1 MDGAP
6 QRGFSTRAIHGGSIP
21 DAHKAAATPIYQTAT
36 FRYDTVEEGARL
48 GAEIGPGYIYSRW
61 GNPTTDLFEQKM
73 ALLEGGEAALGTSSG
88 MAAISTAVVSF
99 LRAGDHA
106 IAPKAVYQA
115 TFELFHGVLPRYGV
129 EVTFLDD
136 PDVGA
141 YERALRP
148 NTRLLYIE
156 TPSNPLLGIT
166 DIGGVVA
173 LARAHGARTVADN
186 TFATPYN
193 QTPLAL
199 GVDLVCH
206 SATKYLGGHHDVTAG
221 VIVGPRDLI
230 RQCDRTLRIF
240 GGVLDP
246 FAAYLLI
253 RGIMTL
259 GLRVERHNASAMA
272 LAQHFVRHPKVARV
286 CYPGLPDHPRHHVAA
301 RQMSPGFGGMLSM
314 EVRGDVAAG
323 VRCVEALRVAKLAV
337 SLGSVS
343 TLVTHPASTTSV
355 NMPREVRL
363 QAGISDGLI
372 RISVGVEDLPDLIE
386 DFGQALARV

>member
-1 MDGAP
+1 MGAGEL
-6 QRGFSTRAIHGGSIP
+6 GFSTRAIHGGKIP
-21 DAHKAAATPIYQTAT
+21 DANKSVVAPIYQTAT
-36 FRYDTVEEGARL
+36 FRYDSVEEGARL
-48 GAEIGPGYIYSRW
+48 GAETGPGYFYTRW

-73 ALLEGGEAALGTSSG
+73 ALLEGGEAALATSSG
-88 MAAISTAVVSF
+88 MAAIATAVMSL
-99 LRAGDHA
+99 LRAGDHVV
-106 IAPKAVYQA
+106 APKAVYQA
-115 TFELFHGVLPRYGV
+115 TFGLFDSVLPGYGV
-129 EVTFLDD
+129 EATFLDD

-156 TPSNPLLGIT
+156 TPNNPLLGVI
-166 DIGGVVA
+166 DIAGVVA
-173 LARAHGARTVADN
+173 LARARGARTIADN

-221 VIVGPRDLI
+221 VIVGSRDLI
-230 RQCDRTLRIF
+230 RGCVKTMRIF

-246 FAAYLLI
+246 FAAFLLV
-253 RGIMTL
+253 RGLMTL
-259 GLRVERHNASAMA
+259 GLRVERHNASALA
-272 LAQHFVRHPKVARV
+272 LARHLADHPKVARV
-286 CYPGLPDHPRHHVAA
+286 HYPGLPGHPRHAVAA
-301 RQMSPGFGGMLSM
+301 RQMTRGFGGMLSL

-323 VRCVEALRVAKLAV
+323 ARCVEALRVAKLAV
-337 SLGSVS
+337 SLGGVS

-363 QAGISDGLI
+363 AAGIADGLI
-372 RISVGVEDLPDLIE
+372 RVSVGVEDLADLIA
-386 DFGQALARV
+386 DVDQAVARV

>member
-1 MDGAP
+1 MGASEL
-6 QRGFSTRAIHGGSIP
+6 GFSTRAIHGGKIP
-21 DAHKAAATPIYQTAT
+21 DANKSVVAPIYQTAT

-48 GAEIGPGYIYSRW
+48 GAETGPGYFYTRW

-73 ALLEGGEAALGTSSG
+73 ALLEGGEAALATSSG
-88 MAAISTAVVSF
+88 MAAISTAVMSV
-99 LRAGDHA
+99 LRAGDHVV
-106 IAPKAVYQA
+106 APKAVYQA
-115 TFELFHGVLPRYGV
+115 TFGLFDSVLPGYGV
-129 EVTFLDD
+129 EATFLDD

-156 TPSNPLLGIT
+156 TPNNPLLGVV
-166 DIGGVVA
+166 DIAGVVA
-173 LARAHGARTVADN
+173 LARARGARTVADN

-221 VIVGPRDLI
+221 VIVGSRDLV
-230 RQCDRTLRIF
+230 RGCVKTMRIF
-240 GGVLDP
+240 GGVIDP
-246 FAAYLLI
+246 FAAYLLV
-253 RGIMTL
+253 RGLMTL
-259 GLRVERHNASAMA
+259 GLRMERHNASALA
-272 LAQHFVRHPKVARV
+272 LARHLADHPKVARV
-286 CYPGLPDHPRHHVAA
+286 HYPGLPGHPRHAVAA
-301 RQMSPGFGGMLSM
+301 RQMTRGFGGMLSL

-323 VRCVEALRVAKLAV
+323 ARCVEALRVAKLAV
-337 SLGSVS
+337 SLGGVS

-363 QAGISDGLI
+363 AAGIADGLI
-372 RISVGVEDLPDLIE
+372 RVSVGVEDLADLIA
-386 DFGQALARV
+386 DMDQALARV